1 MDEEGQWT
9 VLGVGPHLPFWLK
22 QSLLFTAVYQ
32 FSWPPNVWGVSYFY
46 LSPCRKISGLI
57 DVWLGLQLFL
67 GSGDLK
73 CSLH

>member
-1 MDEEGQWT
+1 MDSF
-9 VLGVGPHLPFWLK
+9 GPHLPFWLK

-32 FSWPPNVWGVSYFY
+32 FSWPPNVWGVSYFTFH
-46 LSPCRKISGLI
+46 LAFHLGLI

-73 CSLH
+73 CFLH

>member
-1 MDEEGQWT
+1 M
-9 VLGVGPHLPFWLK
+9 
-22 QSLLFTAVYQ
+22 AVYQ
-32 FSWPPNVWGVSYFY
+32 FSWPPNVWGVSYFTFH
-46 LSPCRKISGLI
+46 LAFHLGLI